1 MTEAQSALYA
11 EALRTLRSAA
21 HSSGLQSGAARLSMV
36 RGMPLESLSARLL
49 FVSHVCLPMFTA
61 HLLPTLRPPP
71 PFILVCSLK
80 CTFAPTVMQYCCSVA
95 SQCSACK
102 TAAGYRAACGNLS

>member
-21 HSSGLQSGAARLSMV
+21 HSSGLQSSAARLSIV

-49 FVSHVCLPMFTA
+49 FV
-61 HLLPTLRPPP
+61 
-71 PFILVCSLK
+71 
-80 CTFAPTVMQYCCSVA
+80 
-95 SQCSACK
+95 
-102 TAAGYRAACGNLS
+102 